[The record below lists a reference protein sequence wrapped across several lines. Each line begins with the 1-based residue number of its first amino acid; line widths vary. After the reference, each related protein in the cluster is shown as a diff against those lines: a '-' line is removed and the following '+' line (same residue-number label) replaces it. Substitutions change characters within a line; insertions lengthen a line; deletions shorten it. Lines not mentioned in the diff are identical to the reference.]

1 MDKETLII
9 GAIAF
14 IAIIIIVRFLT
25 KKAFKILLVVI
36 LLAAAGLFG
45 YMYLTG
51 IHTIAGLEKEY
62 CENKSDITDSLQCVC
77 IVQPISD
84 DFHNR
89 FSEEELENMNEVMFA
104 KELSKALINKR
115 KEIKLKLKENNASYL
130 WDDFKDDWKDKF
142 NLENIDLLNK
152 ENQ

>member
-1 MDKETLII
+1 MDKETIII
-9 GAIAF
+9 GAVAL
-14 IAIIIIVRFLT
+14 IILIIVVRFLT

-36 LLAAAGLFG
+36 LLAATGLFG

-51 IHTIAGLEKEY
+51 IHTISGLEDKY
-62 CENKSDITDSLQCVC
+62 CNNFDNKTDSLKCVC
-77 IVQPISD
+77 IVQPISN
-84 DFHNR
+84 DFHSR
-89 FSEEELENMNEVMFA
+89 FSDEELENMNEVTFA

-115 KEIKLKLKENNASYL
+115 KEIKLKLKENNASHL

-142 NLENIDLLNK
+142 NLENINLLNT

>member
-36 LLAAAGLFG
+36 FLAAAGLFG

-51 IHTIAGLEKEY
+51 IHTIEGLEEEY
-62 CENKSDITDSLQCVC
+62 CENKSDKTDSLKCVC

-84 DFHNR
+84 DFHER
-89 FSEEELENMNEVMFA
+89 FTEGQLDSMSELNFA
-104 KELSKALINKR
+104 KELSKALYNKR
-115 KEIKLKLKENNASYL
+115 NVINQKLKENNASHL
-130 WDDFKDDWKDKF
+130 LKDFKDDFFKDKLKF
-142 NLENIDLLNK
+142 
-152 ENQ
+152 

>member
-9 GAIAF
+9 GVIAF
-14 IAIIIIVRFLT
+14 IAVIIIVRFLT

-45 YMYLTG
+45 YIYLTG
-51 IHTIAGLEKEY
+51 IHTIAGLEEKY
-62 CENKSDITDSLQCVC
+62 CNNNSDKTDSLKCVC
-77 IVQPISD
+77 IVEPISD
-84 DFHNR
+84 DFHER
-89 FSEEELENMNEVMFA
+89 FSKEELENMNEVMFA

-115 KEIKLKLKENNASYL
+115 KEIKLKLKENNASHL

-142 NLENIDLLNK
+142 NLDSIDLLNR
-152 ENQ
+152 ESR